1 MSAADRDAAR
11 VSIRILE
18 KEFVVGC
25 PHEERSAL
33 LDAAEFLNVKMREI
47 RDSGKVVGIDRVAVM
62 AALNLAHELLKLQEK
77 DRRSE
82 AEHGNR
88 VRALRD
94 RIDGALKR
102 GQQLD
107 L

>member
-1 MSAADRDAAR
+1 MNSGERDAAR

-18 KEFVVGC
+18 KEYLIAC

-47 RDSGKVVGIDRVAVM
+47 RDSGKVVGLDRVAVM
-62 AALNLAHELLKLQEK
+62 AALNLANDLLKMQDKE
-77 DRRSE
+77 RR
-82 AEHGNR
+82 AEVENGNR
-88 VRALRD
+88 VRALRE
-94 RIDGALKR
+94 RIDAAVNR
-102 GQQLD
+102 SQQLD